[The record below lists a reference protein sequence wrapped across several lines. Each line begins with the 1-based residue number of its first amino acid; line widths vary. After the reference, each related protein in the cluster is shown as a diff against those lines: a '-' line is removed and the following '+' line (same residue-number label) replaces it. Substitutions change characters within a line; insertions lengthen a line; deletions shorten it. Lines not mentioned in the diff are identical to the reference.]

1 MLNIDYKN
9 PNLLVCIKNKLTNE
23 IMVNGY
29 IKTCKDLPEL
39 AISFDYNFF
48 FKVKD
53 NPLYSIAVSTDS
65 KITKFNS
72 EKYKDYIYPYKLI
85 EVRNN
90 PNEYIHHEF
99 SIDELDPEVASL
111 VYTLNRLGFR
121 TTGSCCGHGTQ
132 VAWIHISFDD
142 FLTLKKFIE
151 ILQLPQFKH
160 NFQLTTSADIIDN
173 NHREIR
179 LSLQTMEMG
188 NKAYEDISRLDAY
201 LSDNTNE
208 ASDRI
213 NKLNKLK
220 I

>member
-29 IKTCKDLPEL
+29 IKTRKDLPEL

-53 NPLYSIAVSTDS
+53 NPLYSIDIS
-65 KITKFNS
+65 KNTNIIKFDPV
-72 EKYKDYIYPYKLI
+72 KYKDYIYPYKSI
-85 EVRNN
+85 EIRNN

-99 SIDELDPEVASL
+99 SIDELDPEIAPL
-111 VYTLNRLGFR
+111 VYTLNNLGFK
-121 TTGSCCGHGTQ
+121 TTGSCCGHGIK
-132 VAWIHISFDD
+132 VAWIHISFND
-142 FLTLKKFIE
+142 FLTLKSFIE
-151 ILQLPQFKH
+151 VLQLPQFKH
-160 NFQLTTSADIIDN
+160 DFQLTTSADITEN
-173 NHREIR
+173 NHRGIR
-179 LSLQTMEMG
+179 LSLQTMVMG
-188 NKAYEDISRLDAY
+188 NEAYENLSRLNAY
-201 LSDNTNE
+201 LSDNSNE
-208 ASDRI
+208 VSDRI